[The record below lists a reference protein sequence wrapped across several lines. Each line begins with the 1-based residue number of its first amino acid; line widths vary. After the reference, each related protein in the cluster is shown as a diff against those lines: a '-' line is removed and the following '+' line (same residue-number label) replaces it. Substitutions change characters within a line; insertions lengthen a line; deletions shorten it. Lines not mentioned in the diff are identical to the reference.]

1 MNYISVYLIFLMSL
15 DKKAKLTPLMKQY
28 NQIKVKYPD
37 ALLLFRVG
45 DFYETFGKDAIK
57 TSKILGI
64 ILTKKGAGSMS
75 EIELAGF
82 PYHSINNYLP
92 KLVKAGCRVAICD
105 QLENPKLTKKLVKR
119 GVTELVTPGVA
130 INDDV
135 LEHNKNNYLSAITFG
150 KKKSGISF
158 MDISTGDFSFFSGSI
173 NQINLIIEK
182 YDPAEIIVS
191 KLSKNEFISNF
202 GTDFTTFFQEDWVFD
217 YENSYDSL
225 IELFETNS
233 LKGFGVE
240 DDDKEGI
247 IAAGVVLHYLSET
260 QNNKLAHIK
269 SLKKI
274 NTENY
279 LSLDRFTTRNL
290 ELNYSTNGGVSLIE
304 VIDFTITSIGS
315 RVLKKW
321 LNFPL
326 KSIEKLKQR
335 HDFVE
340 ILLDEKHLTES
351 LIDHLKEIVDIE
363 RIASKI
369 ATAKVNPRELVSLKK
384 SIGEIQKIKNKF
396 EKNSNDLIVKTGKK
410 LIECKTIFSKIE
422 NTIKEDVPVSVSKGN
437 FIAEGFSKELDE
449 LRAILKD
456 GKSMLDKILKKE
468 LLEND
473 IPSLK
478 IGFNNIFGYY
488 FEVRNTHKEKVPNEW
503 IRKQTLV
510 NAERYINEDL
520 KNYETKILGAEEKI
534 QELEL
539 SYYSELLNS
548 LQENLEGIMVNSI
561 LIGKIDCFLSFA
573 IAASKFNF
581 CKPVFNDS
589 NNIQIVQ
596 GRHPVIEQNLED
608 GEMFIPND
616 IELDQDKQQI
626 MMISGPNMSGK
637 SAILRQTALII
648 IMAQIGSYVP
658 AKEVNI
664 GITDKIF
671 TRVGASDNISQ
682 GESTFMVEM
691 NEAAAILNNLT
702 SKSLIL
708 LDEIGRGTS
717 TYDGISIAWAI
728 TEYLHEHPF
737 KPKTLFATHYHELNV
752 MKDKFERIKNFN
764 VSVMEG
770 DNNILFLRK
779 LEPEGSEHSFGIH
792 VAKMAGLPKQV
803 IDIANQKLKFLEKSR
818 NISNRKKS
826 LSNKNKEMQLSF
838 ISLDDPLVEELKQEI
853 LKIDIDNLK
862 PLEALLVLNK
872 LKKKLDNG

>member
-1 MNYISVYLIFLMSL
+1 MGL
-15 DKKAKLTPLMKQY
+15 DKKVKLTPLMKQY

-57 TSKILGI
+57 ASKILGI

-135 LEHNKNNYLSAITFG
+135 LEHNKNNYLSAIIFG

-173 NQINLIIEK
+173 SQIKLIIEK
-182 YDPAEIIVS
+182 YEPAEIIIS
-191 KLSKNEFISNF
+191 KLSKNEFLSNF
-202 GTDFTTFFQEDWVFD
+202 GADLTTFFQEDWVFD
-217 YENSYDSL
+217 YENSHDSL
-225 IELFETNS
+225 IELFETKS

-240 DDDKEGI
+240 DDDREGI

-260 QNNKLAHIK
+260 QHNKLAHIK
-269 SLKKI
+269 SFKKI
-274 NTENY
+274 NSENY

-304 VIDFTITSIGS
+304 VIDFTTTSIGS

-326 KSIEKLKQR
+326 KSIQKLKLR

-340 ILLDEKHLTES
+340 ILLDDTHLKEN
-351 LIDHLKEIVDIE
+351 LIDRLKEIVDIE

-369 ATAKVNPRELVSLKK
+369 ATLKVNPRELVSLKK
-384 SIGEIQKIKNKF
+384 SIVEIQNIKKIF

-410 LIECKTIFSKIE
+410 LVTCNTIFSKIE
-422 NTIKEDVPVSVSKGN
+422 KTIKEDVPVSISKGN
-437 FIAEGFSKELDE
+437 FIANGFSKELDE
-449 LRAILKD
+449 LRLLLKD

-503 IRKQTLV
+503 VRKQTLV

-539 SYYSELLNS
+539 SYYSQLLNS
-548 LQENLEGIMVNSI
+548 LQEHLEGIMVNSI

-573 IAASKFNF
+573 LAASKFNF
-581 CKPVFNDS
+581 CKPVFNES
-589 NNIQIVQ
+589 NNIKIIQ

-608 GEMFIPND
+608 GEIFIPND
-616 IELDQDKQQI
+616 IELDQVKQQI

-671 TRVGASDNISQ
+671 TRVGANDNISK

-764 VSVMEG
+764 VSVMES

-792 VAKMAGLPKQV
+792 VAKLAGLPKQV
-803 IDIANQKLKFLEKSR
+803 IEIANQKLKFLEKSH
-818 NISNRKKS
+818 NISDRKKS
-826 LSNKNKEMQLSF
+826 LSNKKKEMQLSF
-838 ISLDDPLVEELKQEI
+838 ISPEDPLGEELKQEI
-853 LKIDIDNLK
+853 SKIDIDNLK
-862 PLEALLVLNK
+862 PLEALLILNK
-872 LKKKLDNG
+872 LKKKLGKG

>member
-1 MNYISVYLIFLMSL
+1 MSL
-15 DKKAKLTPLMKQY
+15 DKKVKLTPLMKQY

-57 TSKILGI
+57 ASKILGI

-173 NQINLIIEK
+173 HQIKLIVEK

-191 KLSKNEFISNF
+191 KLSKNEFLSNF
-202 GTDFTTFFQEDWVFD
+202 GSDFTIFFEENWVFD

-225 IELFETNS
+225 IELFDTKS

-240 DDDKEGI
+240 YDDKEGVV
-247 IAAGVVLHYLSET
+247 AAGVVLHYLSET
-260 QNNKLAHIK
+260 QHNRLAHVN

-274 NTENY
+274 NTENH
-279 LSLDRFTTRNL
+279 LSLDKFTTRNL

-304 VIDFTITSIGS
+304 VIDFTSTSIGS
-315 RVLKKW
+315 RLLKKW

-326 KSIEKLKQR
+326 KSIEKLKLR

-340 ILLDEKHLTES
+340 ILLDEKYLTEN
-351 LIDHLKEIVDIE
+351 LITHLKGIVDIE
-363 RIASKI
+363 RIAAKI

-384 SIGEIQKIKNKF
+384 SISEIQKIKNIFK
-396 EKNSNDLIVKTGKK
+396 KNSNDLIVKTGKK
-410 LIECKTIFSKIE
+410 LDTCKTIFSKIE
-422 NTIKEDVPVSVSKGN
+422 KTIKEDVPVAVSKGN

-449 LRAILKD
+449 LRGILKD

-468 LLEND
+468 LLKND

-488 FEVRNTHKEKVPNEW
+488 FEVRNTHREKVPNEW
-503 IRKQTLV
+503 SRKQTLV

-539 SYYSELLNS
+539 NYYSQLLNS
-548 LQENLEGIMVNSI
+548 LQENLDGIMVNSV

-581 CKPVFNDS
+581 CKPVFNES
-589 NNIQIVQ
+589 NNIQIIQ

-608 GEMFIPND
+608 GEVFIPND
-616 IELDQDKQQI
+616 IELDQEKQQI

-648 IMAQIGSYVP
+648 IMAQIGSFVP
-658 AKEVNI
+658 ANKVNI
-664 GITDKIF
+664 GITDKSGI
-671 TRVGASDNISQ
+671 RVTKI
-682 GESTFMVEM
+682 
-691 NEAAAILNNLT
+691 NE
-702 SKSLIL
+702 
-708 LDEIGRGTS
+708 
-717 TYDGISIAWAI
+717 
-728 TEYLHEHPF
+728 
-737 KPKTLFATHYHELNV
+737 
-752 MKDKFERIKNFN
+752 
-764 VSVMEG
+764 
-770 DNNILFLRK
+770 
-779 LEPEGSEHSFGIH
+779 
-792 VAKMAGLPKQV
+792 
-803 IDIANQKLKFLEKSR
+803 
-818 NISNRKKS
+818 
-826 LSNKNKEMQLSF
+826 
-838 ISLDDPLVEELKQEI
+838 
-853 LKIDIDNLK
+853 
-862 PLEALLVLNK
+862 
-872 LKKKLDNG
+872 

>member
-1 MNYISVYLIFLMSL
+1 MSL
-15 DKKAKLTPLMKQY
+15 DKEVKLTPLMKQY

-57 TSKILGI
+57 ASKILGI

-173 NQINLIIEK
+173 DQIKLIIEK
-182 YDPAEIIVS
+182 YEPAEIIIS
-191 KLSKNEFISNF
+191 KLSKNEFLSNF
-202 GTDFTTFFQEDWVFD
+202 GADLTTFFQEDWVFD
-217 YENSYDSL
+217 YENSHDSL
-225 IELFETNS
+225 IELFETKS

-240 DDDKEGI
+240 DDDREGI

-260 QNNKLAHIK
+260 QHNKLAHIK

-274 NTENY
+274 NSENY
-279 LSLDRFTTRNL
+279 LSLDRFTTKNL

-304 VIDFTITSIGS
+304 VIDFTTTSIGS

-326 KSIEKLKQR
+326 KSIQKLKLR

-340 ILLDEKHLTES
+340 ILLDDTDLKEN
-351 LIDHLKEIVDIE
+351 LIDRLKEIVDIE

-369 ATAKVNPRELVSLKK
+369 ATLKVNPRELVSLKK
-384 SIGEIQKIKNKF
+384 SIVEIQNIKKIF

-410 LIECKTIFSKIE
+410 LVTCNTIFSKIE
-422 NTIKEDVPVSVSKGN
+422 KTIKEDVPVSISKGN
-437 FIAEGFSKELDE
+437 FIAKGFSKELDE
-449 LRAILKD
+449 LRLLLKD

-503 IRKQTLV
+503 VRKQTLV

-539 SYYSELLNS
+539 NYYSQLLNS
-548 LQENLEGIMVNSI
+548 LQEHLEGIMVNSI

-573 IAASKFNF
+573 LAASKFNF
-581 CKPVFNDS
+581 CKPVFNES
-589 NNIQIVQ
+589 NNIKIIQ

-608 GEMFIPND
+608 GEIFIPND
-616 IELDQDKQQI
+616 IELDQVKQQI

-658 AKEVNI
+658 AKEVNL

-671 TRVGASDNISQ
+671 TRVGANDNISK

-764 VSVMEG
+764 VSVMES

-792 VAKMAGLPKQV
+792 VAKLAGLPKQV
-803 IDIANQKLKFLEKSR
+803 IEIANQKLKFLEKSH
-818 NISNRKKS
+818 NISDRKKS
-826 LSNKNKEMQLSF
+826 LSNKKMEMQLSF
-838 ISLDDPLVEELKQEI
+838 ISPEDPLGEELKEEI
-853 LKIDIDNLK
+853 SKIDIDNLK
-862 PLEALLVLNK
+862 PLEALLILNK
-872 LKKKLDNG
+872 LKKKLGKG